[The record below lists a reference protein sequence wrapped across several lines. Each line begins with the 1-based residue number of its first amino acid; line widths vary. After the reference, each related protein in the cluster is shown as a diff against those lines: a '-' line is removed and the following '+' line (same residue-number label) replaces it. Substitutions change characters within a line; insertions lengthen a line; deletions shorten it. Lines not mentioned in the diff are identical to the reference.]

1 MQRCSIALAVLVL
14 GSALAMFR
22 SSAIAQQATP
32 EIALEHGIAYGEAD
46 GQPLLLDV
54 YRPPAGSGSHPAVIL
69 LPGWES
75 TRSSVTGP
83 ALALA
88 EAGYVAFAVDYR
100 LHWPEHIDDAQLAV
114 RWVRANSDRYGVDP
128 ERICSYGVSTGG
140 QLAAMLGVRET
151 RVDTDPALAEH
162 SSRVACAVAVAG
174 EHDMTIPYTE
184 EFWNAWLV
192 DMLGETLDAA
202 PERYR
207 DVSPVAFVDEQ
218 SAPFLVIHGGRDT
231 VVPKEH
237 SRRLVEALQAS
248 EVEVVYADLVG
259 EDHFTVADWEVSG
272 DFTLA
277 FLKRHLHPLRGE
289 P

>member
-1 MQRCSIALAVLVL
+1 
-14 GSALAMFR
+14 
-22 SSAIAQQATP
+22 
-32 EIALEHGIAYGEAD
+32 
-46 GQPLLLDV
+46 
-54 YRPPAGSGSHPAVIL
+54 
-69 LPGWES
+69 
-75 TRSSVTGP
+75 
-83 ALALA
+83 
-88 EAGYVAFAVDYR
+88 
-100 LHWPEHIDDAQLAV
+100 
-114 RWVRANSDRYGVDP
+114 
-128 ERICSYGVSTGG
+128 
-140 QLAAMLGVRET
+140 
-151 RVDTDPALAEH
+151 
-162 SSRVACAVAVAG
+162 
-174 EHDMTIPYTE
+174 MTIPYTE

>member
-32 EIALEHGIAYGEAD
+32 EIALERGIAYGEAD

-114 RWVRANSDRYGVDP
+114 RWVRPIQIGMGSIPSGSARTACP
-128 ERICSYGVSTGG
+128 
-140 QLAAMLGVRET
+140 LAANLPPCSACGRPESIPT
-151 RVDTDPALAEH
+151 RRWLSTPAG
-162 SSRVACAVAVAG
+162 S
-174 EHDMTIPYTE
+174 P
-184 EFWNAWLV
+184 
-192 DMLGETLDAA
+192 A
-202 PERYR
+202 P
-207 DVSPVAFVDEQ
+207 SPW
-218 SAPFLVIHGGRDT
+218 R
-231 VVPKEH
+231 
-237 SRRLVEALQAS
+237 AS
-248 EVEVVYADLVG
+248 
-259 EDHFTVADWEVSG
+259 T
-272 DFTLA
+272 T
-277 FLKRHLHPLRGE
+277 
-289 P
+289 